1 MITAQAG
8 ATLDAAVWWTSEA
21 GQHVD
26 TNNGF
31 PDRYCT
37 ALTYGARVDVCRAG
51 RGDAAGRDAESPHR
65 GTAVGRD
72 AESPRGRVATNAPL
86 RYLNDVAPPRGGA
99 TVYPCANAPAAA
111 ARAVTTRH
119 GASKMHFLAGSIK
132 RACS

>member
-51 RGDAAGRDAESPHR
+51 RGDA
-65 GTAVGRD
+65 TGRD

-132 RACS
+132 WACS